1 MICTSYRMEE
11 IRKDFEE
18 YVEDSRTLELEMDT
32 QLKQLEKKNKDLIHS
47 MNRLQDDNSNMR
59 VSSPSPQ

>member
-1 MICTSYRMEE
+1 MEE